1 MSLTTRLLFFLL
13 ATLAAILLV
22 FSISLYG
29 AARWYVSRETEER
42 TNTAAATLVAAVDI
56 EPDSVDW
63 EPSDRNVEIG
73 PGPLGGTV
81 FWFITDAQGHPVD
94 HSPQPG
100 TDDLLA
106 AVGSQSGPEPFAEGW
121 YLVRRLVHPP
131 GKSGSELTR
140 DRTEEEVEKLEYP
153 ALVFTV
159 GVRTQPLQ
167 SALNNLAAGLAVVSL
182 VIWLA
187 ALAVGRGVVRRALRP
202 VAEMAAAART
212 MRAEDGAIDL
222 PPPGTRGELDDL
234 HNAVNGLIDRLRSAL
249 ERERRFTAEA
259 SHQLRTPLG
268 AILGQVEVA
277 LRRPRTREEYEKVL
291 ATVRRQSSHMARTV
305 EALLF
310 LARTESDAQPP
321 SLETIDLR
329 EWLGEFVGQLGQHP
343 RRSDL
348 SFGSAEGS
356 ALWVKAHP
364 PLLRELVWNLV
375 DNAFKY
381 SPPGTPVDLRVAR
394 EGERVHLAV
403 EDRGSGIPPADLPHL
418 FEPFF
423 RSSGSGAGSAP
434 GAGLGLSVAAR
445 IAAAFG
451 ARLEAQNRE
460 GGGARFAISFPAA
473 IASARIG
480 PGKREDEEKFIP
492 ASRST

>member
-1 MSLTTRLLFFLL
+1 
-13 ATLAAILLV
+13 
-22 FSISLYG
+22 
-29 AARWYVSRETEER
+29 
-42 TNTAAATLVAAVDI
+42 
-56 EPDSVDW
+56 
-63 EPSDRNVEIG
+63 
-73 PGPLGGTV
+73 
-81 FWFITDAQGHPVD
+81 
-94 HSPQPG
+94 
-100 TDDLLA
+100 
-106 AVGSQSGPEPFAEGW
+106 
-121 YLVRRLVHPP
+121 
-131 GKSGSELTR
+131 LTR
-140 DRTEEEVEKLEYP
+140 DRKEDEVEKLEYP
-153 ALVFTV
+153 AMVFTV

-234 HNAVNGLIDRLRSAL
+234 HNAVNGLIERLRSAL

-277 LRRPRTREEYEKVL
+277 LRRPRTPEEYEKVL

>member
-1 MSLTTRLLFFLL
+1 LLVFLL
-13 ATLAAILLV
+13 AALAAILLV
-22 FSISLYG
+22 FSVSLYG

-63 EPSDRNVEIG
+63 EPSDRHVTIG

-81 FWFITDAQGHPVD
+81 YWFITDAQGHAVD

-106 AVGSQSGPEPFAEGW
+106 GVGAQTGPEPSADGW
-121 YLVRRLVHPP
+121 YLVRRLIHPP
-131 GKSGSELTR
+131 GKSGRELTR
-140 DRTEEEVEKLEYP
+140 DRTEEEIEKLEYP

-159 GVRTQPLQ
+159 GVRIQPLQ

-187 ALAVGRGVVRRALRP
+187 ALAVGRGVIRRALRP
-202 VAEMAAAART
+202 VAEMAAAARAI
-212 MRAEDGAIDL
+212 RAEGGAADL

-234 HNAVNGLIDRLRSAL
+234 HTAVNGLIERLRSAL

-277 LRRPRTREEYEKVL
+277 LRRPRTQEEYEKVL

-329 EWLGEFVGQLGQHP
+329 EWLAEFARQLGHHP
-343 RRSDL
+343 RHTDL
-348 SFGSAEGS
+348 SFVSEAGSPQ
-356 ALWVKAHP
+356 WVKAHP
-364 PLLRELVWNLV
+364 PLLRELVGNLV
-375 DNAFKY
+375 ENAFKY
-381 SPPGTPVDLRVAR
+381 SPAGTPVDLRLVR
-394 EGERVHLAV
+394 EGERVVLAV
-403 EDRGSGIPPADLPHL
+403 EDRGPGIPPADLPHL

-423 RSSGSGAGSAP
+423 RSSGNGAGSAP
-434 GAGLGLSVAAR
+434 GAGLGLSVATR

-451 ARLEAQNRE
+451 ARLEAQNRD
-460 GGGARFAISFPAA
+460 GGGARFLLSFSAATAPSRIEPAE
-473 IASARIG
+473 
-480 PGKREDEEKFIP
+480 REDKEKFIP